1 MLKVFKAKI
10 MSIKVLKIKV
20 LLFIILISTSTS
32 FSQDT
37 ISHVVKKGE
46 TLYSISKLYE
56 IEISELKKQN
66 NLLTNELLINQKI
79 VFVKNNIVYKDVIE
93 EEDKK
98 TKKEEG
104 FAASIDESIESDQY
118 LALHKSARN
127 GTIIFVKNQM
137 NGNVVIVR
145 VVGKLP
151 NTGNNDKISIRL
163 SSIAFDKLDAR
174 DSIIPVELTYIK

>member
-46 TLYSISKLYE
+46 TLYSISKLYD

-66 NLLTNELLINQKI
+66 NLLTNELSINQKI

-104 FAASIDESIESDQY
+104 FAASIDESIESDKY

-127 GTIIFVKNQM
+127 GIIIFVKNQM

-174 DSIIPVELTYIK
+174 DSIIPVELTYVK

>member
-1 MLKVFKAKI
+1 
-10 MSIKVLKIKV
+10 MSVKVLKIKV

-46 TLYSISKLYE
+46 TLYSISKLYDV
-56 IEISELKKQN
+56 EISELKKQN
-66 NLLTNELLINQKI
+66 NLLTNELSINQKI
-79 VFVKNNIVYKDVIE
+79 VFIKNNNAYNNVIE

-104 FAASIDESIESDQY
+104 FAASIDESIESDKY
-118 LALHKSARN
+118 LALHKTAKN

-163 SSIAFDKLDAR
+163 SSIAFDKLDAI
-174 DSIIPVELTYIK
+174 DSIIPVELTYVK

>member
-46 TLYSISKLYE
+46 TLYSISKLYD

-98 TKKEEG
+98 TKEEEG
-104 FAASIDESIESDQY
+104 FAASIDESIESDKY

-137 NGNVVIVR
+137 NGNIVIVR

>member
-1 MLKVFKAKI
+1 
-10 MSIKVLKIKV
+10 MSVKVLKIKV
-20 LLFIILISTSTS
+20 LLFIILVSTSTS

-46 TLYSISKLYE
+46 TLYSISKLYD

-66 NLLTNELLINQKI
+66 NLLTNELSINQKI

-104 FAASIDESIESDQY
+104 FAASIDESIESDKY

-163 SSIAFDKLDAR
+163 SSIAFDKLDAI
-174 DSIIPVELTYIK
+174 DSIIPVELTYVK

>member
-1 MLKVFKAKI
+1 
-10 MSIKVLKIKV
+10 MSVKVLKIKV

-46 TLYSISKLYE
+46 TLYSISKLYD

-66 NLLTNELLINQKI
+66 NLLTNELSINQKI

-104 FAASIDESIESDQY
+104 FAASIDESIESDKY

-145 VVGKLP
+145 VIGKLP

-174 DSIIPVELTYIK
+174 DSIIPVELTYVK

>member
-46 TLYSISKLYE
+46 TLYSISKLYD

>member
-1 MLKVFKAKI
+1 
-10 MSIKVLKIKV
+10 MSVKVLKIKV

-46 TLYSISKLYE
+46 TLYSISKLYD

-66 NLLTNELLINQKI
+66 NLLTNELSINQKI

-104 FAASIDESIESDQY
+104 FAASIDESIESDKY

-174 DSIIPVELTYIK
+174 DSIIPVELTYVK

>member
-79 VFVKNNIVYKDVIE
+79 VFVKNNIVYKDVIK

-104 FAASIDESIESDQY
+104 FAASIDESIESDKY

-174 DSIIPVELTYIK
+174 DSIIPVELTYVK

>member
-46 TLYSISKLYE
+46 TLYSISKLYD

-79 VFVKNNIVYKDVIE
+79 VFVKNNIVYKDVIK

-104 FAASIDESIESDQY
+104 FAASIDESIESDKY

>member
-1 MLKVFKAKI
+1 M
-10 MSIKVLKIKV
+10 
-20 LLFIILISTSTS
+20 
-32 FSQDT
+32 
-37 ISHVVKKGE
+37 
-46 TLYSISKLYE
+46 
-56 IEISELKKQN
+56 KKQN
-66 NLLTNELLINQKI
+66 NLLTNELSINQKI

-104 FAASIDESIESDQY
+104 FAASIDESIESDKY

-174 DSIIPVELTYIK
+174 DSIIPVELTYVK

>member
-1 MLKVFKAKI
+1 

-46 TLYSISKLYE
+46 TLYSISKLYD

-66 NLLTNELLINQKI
+66 NLLTNELSINQKI

-104 FAASIDESIESDQY
+104 FAASIDESIESDKY

-145 VVGKLP
+145 VIGKLP

-174 DSIIPVELTYIK
+174 DSIIPVELTYVK

>member
-1 MLKVFKAKI
+1 
-10 MSIKVLKIKV
+10 MSVKVLKIKV
-20 LLFIILISTSTS
+20 LLFIILISTSAS

-46 TLYSISKLYE
+46 TLYSISKLYD

-104 FAASIDESIESDQY
+104 FAASIDESIESDKY

-163 SSIAFDKLDAR
+163 SSIAFDKLDAI
-174 DSIIPVELTYIK
+174 DSIIPVELTYVK

>member
-46 TLYSISKLYE
+46 TLYSISKLYD

-79 VFVKNNIVYKDVIE
+79 VFVKNNIVYKDVIK

>member
-46 TLYSISKLYE
+46 TLYSISKLYD

-66 NLLTNELLINQKI
+66 NLLTNELSINQKI

-104 FAASIDESIESDQY
+104 FAASIDESIESDKY

>member
-46 TLYSISKLYE
+46 TLYSISKLYD

-104 FAASIDESIESDQY
+104 FAASIDESIESDKY

-163 SSIAFDKLDAR
+163 SSIAFDVLL
-174 DSIIPVELTYIK
+174 VV